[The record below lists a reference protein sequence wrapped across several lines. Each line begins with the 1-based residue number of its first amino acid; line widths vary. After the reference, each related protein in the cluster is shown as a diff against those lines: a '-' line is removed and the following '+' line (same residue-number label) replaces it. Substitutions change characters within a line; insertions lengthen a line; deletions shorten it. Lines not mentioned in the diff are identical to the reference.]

1 MSKYKIVYRD
11 ANPSW
16 QELCPV
22 RVLAVQVSRDTET
35 GACFL
40 QTKIVNVS
48 MKPISRIEFTVGLEG
63 EGEETETVDFS
74 LLDADLPAG
83 EVLRPKAVRIKLSVI
98 TGSRAVVTRADGET
112 SFGDPIDI
120 DSPATLAL
128 NGVEESERDV
138 LLSEMGADTFKCSG
152 VHSEHDGWWQCGCG
166 AVNLRR
172 GTCWN
177 CGAVREKLA
186 DLENAAFLDE
196 SRRDR
201 VYKTSVAVLEKGN
214 REEAEAAKENLERL
228 AEQGYGDSGEK
239 AREADAKIA
248 NLSKRR
254 KKITVAA
261 VAGIVLL
268 AVMVA
273 ISPLPSMLE
282 ARADMKAEQE
292 VIDSKSIG
300 QTVDL
305 GTYSEDLSTYMGTSV
320 AGRPIRWAVV
330 DKEDGRALLVTQ
342 QCVDEM
348 AFDTRGDATDFKSS
362 SLYAYLN
369 GAFRDYA
376 FSDAERGLIDGDVTV
391 LGSFMVFDRAPS
403 EDFLYATSVKGGN
416 ENEEWWT
423 STVEEYSGSSY
434 YSDSYYDGQPLVN
447 YVDSWGDIES
457 GDDGYEQ
464 DEVLGVRPAI
474 WVKLN

>member
-48 MKPISRIEFTVGLEG
+48 TKPISRIEFTVGLEG
-63 EGEETETVDFS
+63 EGGETENVDFS

-120 DSPATLAL
+120 DSPAPPAL
-128 NGVEESERDV
+128 TGVEESERDV
-138 LLSEMGADTFKCSG
+138 LLTEMGANTFKCSG

-166 AVNLRR
+166 AVNLKR

-186 DLENAAFLDE
+186 DLEDAAFLDE

-201 VYKTSVAVLEKGN
+201 VYKSSVAILEKGN
-214 REEAEAAKENLERL
+214 RKEAEAAKENLEKL

-254 KKITVAA
+254 KKIAVAA

-292 VIDSKSIG
+292 AIDSKSIG

-320 AGRPIRWAVV
+320 AGRPIRWVVV

-342 QCVDEM
+342 QCIDEM

>member
-63 EGEETETVDFS
+63 EGKETETVDFS

-214 REEAEAAKENLERL
+214 RKEAEAAKENLERL

-254 KKITVAA
+254 KKIAVAA

-320 AGRPIRWAVV
+320 AGRPIRWVVV

-342 QCVDEM
+342 QCIDEM

>member
-63 EGEETETVDFS
+63 EGGETETVDFS

-166 AVNLRR
+166 AANLRR

-186 DLENAAFLDE
+186 NLEDAAFLDE

-214 REEAEAAKENLERL
+214 RKEAEAAKENLERL

-254 KKITVAA
+254 KKIAVAA

-320 AGRPIRWAVV
+320 AGRPIRWVVV

-342 QCVDEM
+342 QCIDEM

-457 GDDGYEQ
+457 GDDGYER

>member
-152 VHSEHDGWWQCGCG
+152 IHSEHDGWWQCGCG

-320 AGRPIRWAVV
+320 AGRPIRWVVV

>member
-320 AGRPIRWAVV
+320 AGRPIRWVVV

-464 DEVLGVRPAI
+464 DEVFGVRPAI

>member
-1 MSKYKIVYRD
+1 MSKYKIVFRD

-40 QTKIVNVS
+40 QTKIVNIS
-48 MKPISRIEFTVGLEG
+48 TKPISRIEFTVGLEG
-63 EGEETETVDFS
+63 EGGETETVDFS

-120 DSPATLAL
+120 DSPAPLAL

-152 VHSEHDGWWQCGCG
+152 VHSEYDGWWQCGCG
-166 AVNLRR
+166 AVNLKR

-186 DLENAAFLDE
+186 DLEDAAFLDE

-201 VYKTSVAVLEKGN
+201 VYKSSVAVLEKGN
-214 REEAEAAKENLERL
+214 RKEAEAAKESLERL

-239 AREADAKIA
+239 AREAGAKIA

-254 KKITVAA
+254 KKIAVAA

-292 VIDSKSIG
+292 VIDSKSID
-300 QTVDL
+300 QTVEL

-320 AGRPIRWAVV
+320 AGRPIRWVVV

-342 QCVDEM
+342 QCIDEM

-391 LGSFMVFDRAPS
+391 LGSFMVFDRALS

-447 YVDSWGDIES
+447 YVDSEGDIES

>member
-1 MSKYKIVYRD
+1 MSKYKIAYRD

-22 RVLAVQVSRDTET
+22 RMLAIQVSRDTET

-48 MKPISRIEFTVGLEG
+48 TKPISRIEFTVGLEG
-63 EGEETETVDFS
+63 EGGETETVDFS

-112 SFGDPIDI
+112 FFGDPIDI
-120 DSPATLAL
+120 DSPAPLAL

-138 LLSEMGADTFKCSG
+138 LLSEMGADTFKCAG

-166 AVNLRR
+166 AVNLKR

-177 CGAVREKLA
+177 CGAVREKMA
-186 DLENAAFLDE
+186 DLEDAAFLDE

-201 VYKTSVAVLEKGN
+201 VYKTSVAILEKGN
-214 REEAEAAKENLERL
+214 RKEAEVAKESLERL

-239 AREADAKIA
+239 AREADAKIV

-254 KKITVAA
+254 KKIAVAA

-292 VIDSKSIG
+292 IIDSKSIG
-300 QTVDL
+300 RTVNL

-320 AGRPIRWAVV
+320 AGRPIRWVVV

-342 QCVDEM
+342 QCIDEM

>member
-35 GACFL
+35 GAYFL
-40 QTKIVNVS
+40 QTKIANVS
-48 MKPISRIEFTVGLEG
+48 SKPVSRIEFTVGLEG
-63 EGEETETVDFS
+63 EGGETETVDFS

-120 DSPATLAL
+120 DSPAPLAL
-128 NGVEESERDV
+128 TGVEESERDV
-138 LLSEMGADTFKCSG
+138 LLSEMGADACKCSG

-186 DLENAAFLDE
+186 DLEDTAFLDE
-196 SRRDR
+196 SRRDK
-201 VYKTSVAVLEKGN
+201 VYKTSVAILEKGN
-214 REEAEAAKENLERL
+214 RKEAEAAKESLEKL

-239 AREADAKIA
+239 AREAGAKIA

-254 KKITVAA
+254 KKIAVAA

-292 VIDSKSIG
+292 IIDSKSIG

-320 AGRPIRWAVV
+320 AGRPIRWVVV

-342 QCVDEM
+342 QCIDEM

-391 LGSFMVFDRAPS
+391 LDSFMVFDRAPS

>member
-48 MKPISRIEFTVGLEG
+48 TKPISRIEFTVGLEG
-63 EGEETETVDFS
+63 EGGETETVDFS

-83 EVLRPKAVRIKLSVI
+83 KVLRPKAVRIKLSVI

-120 DSPATLAL
+120 DSPAPLAL
-128 NGVEESERDV
+128 TGVEESERDV
-138 LLSEMGADTFKCSG
+138 LLSEMGADSFKCSG

-166 AVNLRR
+166 AVNLKR

-177 CGAVREKLA
+177 CGAVRGKMA
-186 DLENAAFLDE
+186 DLEDAAFLDE

-201 VYKTSVAVLEKGN
+201 VYKTSVAILEKGN
-214 REEAEAAKENLERL
+214 RKDAEAAKESLEKL

-239 AREADAKIA
+239 AREAGAKIA

-254 KKITVAA
+254 KKIAVAA

-320 AGRPIRWAVV
+320 AGRPIRWVVV

-342 QCVDEM
+342 QCIDEM

-376 FSDAERGLIDGDVTV
+376 FSDAERDLIDGDVTV

>member
-1 MSKYKIVYRD
+1 MSKYKIVFRN

-48 MKPISRIEFTVGLEG
+48 TKPISRIEFTVGLEG
-63 EGEETETVDFS
+63 EGGETETVDFS
-74 LLDADLPAG
+74 LLDADLPAC

-120 DSPATLAL
+120 DSPAPLAL

-166 AVNLRR
+166 AVNLKR

-186 DLENAAFLDE
+186 DLEDAAFLDE
-196 SRRDR
+196 SRRNR
-201 VYKTSVAVLEKGN
+201 VYKTSVAILEKGN
-214 REEAEAAKENLERL
+214 KKEAEAAKESLEKL

-239 AREADAKIA
+239 AREVDAKIA

-254 KKITVAA
+254 KKIAVAT

-268 AVMVA
+268 AVIVA

-300 QTVDL
+300 QTVEL

-320 AGRPIRWAVV
+320 AGRPIRWVAV

-342 QCVDEM
+342 QCIDEM
-348 AFDTRGDATDFKSS
+348 AFDTRGDATDFMSS

-369 GAFRDYA
+369 GSFRDYA

>member
-1 MSKYKIVYRD
+1 MSKYKIVFRN

-48 MKPISRIEFTVGLEG
+48 TKPISRIEFTVGLEG
-63 EGEETETVDFS
+63 EGGETETVDFS
-74 LLDADLPAG
+74 LLDADLPAC
-83 EVLRPKAVRIKLSVI
+83 EVLGPKAVRIKLSVI

-120 DSPATLAL
+120 DSPAPLAL

-166 AVNLRR
+166 AVNLKR

-186 DLENAAFLDE
+186 DLEDAAFLDE
-196 SRRDR
+196 SRRNR
-201 VYKTSVAVLEKGN
+201 VYKTSVAILEKGN
-214 REEAEAAKENLERL
+214 KKEAEAAKESLEKL

-239 AREADAKIA
+239 AREVDAKIA

-254 KKITVAA
+254 KKIAVAT

-268 AVMVA
+268 AVIVA

-300 QTVDL
+300 QTVEL

-320 AGRPIRWAVV
+320 AGRPIRWVVV

-342 QCVDEM
+342 QCIDEM
-348 AFDTRGDATDFKSS
+348 AFDTRGDATDFMSS

-369 GAFRDYA
+369 GSFRDYA

>member
-35 GACFL
+35 GTCFL

-48 MKPISRIEFTVGLEG
+48 TKPISRIEFTVGLEG
-63 EGEETETVDFS
+63 EEGETETVDFA

-120 DSPATLAL
+120 DSPAPLAL
-128 NGVEESERDV
+128 TGIEESERDV

-166 AVNLRR
+166 AVNLKRD
-172 GTCWN
+172 TCWN
-177 CGAVREKLA
+177 CSAVREKLA
-186 DLENAAFLDE
+186 DLEDTAFLDE

-201 VYKTSVAVLEKGN
+201 VYKTSVAILEKGN
-214 REEAEAAKENLERL
+214 RKEAEAAKESLERL

-239 AREADAKIA
+239 AREAGAKIA

-254 KKITVAA
+254 KKIAVAA

-292 VIDSKSIG
+292 IIDSKSIG
-300 QTVDL
+300 QTVEL
-305 GTYSEDLSTYMGTSV
+305 GTYSEDLSTYKGTSV
-320 AGRPIRWAVV
+320 AGRPIRWVVV
-330 DKEDGRALLVTQ
+330 DKEDGR
-342 QCVDEM
+342 
-348 AFDTRGDATDFKSS
+348 
-362 SLYAYLN
+362 
-369 GAFRDYA
+369 
-376 FSDAERGLIDGDVTV
+376 
-391 LGSFMVFDRAPS
+391 GSA
-403 EDFLYATSVKGGN
+403 GCGCI
-416 ENEEWWT
+416 
-423 STVEEYSGSSY
+423 
-434 YSDSYYDGQPLVN
+434 
-447 YVDSWGDIES
+447 SWME
-457 GDDGYEQ
+457 
-464 DEVLGVRPAI
+464 
-474 WVKLN
+474 

>member
-214 REEAEAAKENLERL
+214 RKEAEAAKENLEKL

-254 KKITVAA
+254 KKIAVAA

-320 AGRPIRWAVV
+320 AGRPIRWVVV

-342 QCVDEM
+342 QCIDEM

-423 STVEEYSGSSY
+423 STVEEYSGSPY

>member
-63 EGEETETVDFS
+63 EGGETETVDFS

-186 DLENAAFLDE
+186 NLEDAAFLDE

-214 REEAEAAKENLERL
+214 RKEAEAAKENLERL

-254 KKITVAA
+254 KKIAVAA

-320 AGRPIRWAVV
+320 AGRPIRWVVV

-342 QCVDEM
+342 QCIDEM

-447 YVDSWGDIES
+447 YVGSWGDIES
-457 GDDGYEQ
+457 GDDGYEL

>member
-40 QTKIVNVS
+40 QTKSVNVS

-63 EGEETETVDFS
+63 EGGETETVDFS

-177 CGAVREKLA
+177 CGGVREKLA
-186 DLENAAFLDE
+186 NLEDAAFLDE

-214 REEAEAAKENLERL
+214 RKEAEAAKENLERL

-254 KKITVAA
+254 KKIAVAA

-320 AGRPIRWAVV
+320 AGRPIRWVVV

-342 QCVDEM
+342 QCIDEM

-434 YSDSYYDGQPLVN
+434 YSDSYYDVQPLVN

>member
-63 EGEETETVDFS
+63 EGGETETVDFS

-186 DLENAAFLDE
+186 NLEDAAFLDE

-214 REEAEAAKENLERL
+214 RKEAEAAKENLERL

-254 KKITVAA
+254 KKIA

-320 AGRPIRWAVV
+320 AGRPIRWVVV

-342 QCVDEM
+342 QCIDEM

-457 GDDGYEQ
+457 GDDGYER

>member
-63 EGEETETVDFS
+63 EGGETETVEFS

-83 EVLRPKAVRIKLSVI
+83 EILRPKAVSIKLSVI
-98 TGSRAVVTRADGET
+98 TGSRAVVTRADDET

-128 NGVEESERDV
+128 SGVEESERDV
-138 LLSEMGADTFKCSG
+138 LLSEMGVDACKCSG
-152 VHSEHDGWWQCGCG
+152 IHSEHDGWWQCGCG
-166 AVNLRR
+166 AVNLKR

-186 DLENAAFLDE
+186 DLEDAAFLDE

-201 VYKTSVAVLEKGN
+201 VYRSSVAKLEKGKKKDV
-214 REEAEAAKENLERL
+214 EAAKESLEKL

-320 AGRPIRWAVV
+320 AGRPIRWVVV

>member
-22 RVLAVQVSRDTET
+22 RILAVQVSRDTET

-112 SFGDPIDI
+112 SFGDAIDI

-128 NGVEESERDV
+128 NGAEESERDV

-214 REEAEAAKENLERL
+214 RKEAEAAKENLERL

-254 KKITVAA
+254 KKIAVAA

-320 AGRPIRWAVV
+320 AGRPIRWVVV

-342 QCVDEM
+342 QCIDEM

-369 GAFRDYA
+369 GAFKDYA

>member
-83 EVLRPKAVRIKLSVI
+83 EVLRPKAVRIKLTVI

-166 AVNLRR
+166 AMNLRR

-214 REEAEAAKENLERL
+214 RKEAEAAKENLERL

-254 KKITVAA
+254 KKIAVAA

-292 VIDSKSIG
+292 VIDGKSIG

-320 AGRPIRWAVV
+320 AGRPIRWVVV

-342 QCVDEM
+342 QCIDEM

-391 LGSFMVFDRAPS
+391 LGSFMVFERAPS

-423 STVEEYSGSSY
+423 STVEEYSGSPY

>member
-48 MKPISRIEFTVGLEG
+48 TKPISRIEFTVGLEG
-63 EGEETETVDFS
+63 EGGETENVDFS
-74 LLDADLPAG
+74 LLDVDLPAG

-120 DSPATLAL
+120 DSPAPPAL
-128 NGVEESERDV
+128 TGVEESERDV
-138 LLSEMGADTFKCSG
+138 LLTEMGANTFKCSG

-166 AVNLRR
+166 AVNLKR

-186 DLENAAFLDE
+186 DLEDTAFLDE

-201 VYKTSVAVLEKGN
+201 VYKSSVAILEKGN
-214 REEAEAAKENLERL
+214 RKEAEAAKENLEKL

-254 KKITVAA
+254 KKIAVAA

-292 VIDSKSIG
+292 AIDSKSIG

-320 AGRPIRWAVV
+320 AGRPIRWVVV

-342 QCVDEM
+342 QCIDEM

>member
-22 RVLAVQVSRDTET
+22 RVLAIQVSRDTET
-35 GACFL
+35 RACFL

-48 MKPISRIEFTVGLEG
+48 TKPISRIEFTVWLEG
-63 EGEETETVDFS
+63 EGGETETVDLS

-83 EVLRPKAVRIKLSVI
+83 EVLRPKAVSIKLPVI
-98 TGSRAVVTRADGET
+98 TGSSAIVTRADGET
-112 SFGDPIDI
+112 SFGDQIAIDC
-120 DSPATLAL
+120 PAPLAL
-128 NGVEESERDV
+128 SGVEESERDA
-138 LLSEMGADTFKCSG
+138 LLSEMRVDACKCSG

-166 AVNLRR
+166 AVNLKR

-186 DLENAAFLDE
+186 HLEDAAFLDE

-201 VYKTSVAVLEKGN
+201 VYKTSIAILEKGN
-214 REEAEAAKENLERL
+214 RKETEAAKKSLERL
-228 AEQGYGDSGEK
+228 AEQGYGDSDEK

-248 NLSKRR
+248 NLTKRR
-254 KKITVAA
+254 KKIAVVA
-261 VAGIVLL
+261 VASIVLL
-268 AVMVA
+268 AVMAA

-292 VIDSKSIG
+292 VIDNKSIG
-300 QTVDL
+300 QTVEL
-305 GTYSEDLSTYMGTSV
+305 GTYSEDLSTYKGTSV
-320 AGRPIRWAVV
+320 AGRPIRWVVV
-330 DKEDGRALLVTQ
+330 DKEDGRALLVTE
-342 QCVDEM
+342 QCIDEM
-348 AFDTRGDATDFKSS
+348 AFNAHGKADDFKSS
-362 SLYAYLN
+362 SLYDYLN

>member
-1 MSKYKIVYRD
+1 MSKYKIVFRN

-48 MKPISRIEFTVGLEG
+48 TKPISRIEFTVGLEG
-63 EGEETETVDFS
+63 EGGETETVDFS
-74 LLDADLPAG
+74 LLDADLPAC

-120 DSPATLAL
+120 DSPAPLAL

-166 AVNLRR
+166 AVNLKR

-186 DLENAAFLDE
+186 DLEDAAFLDE
-196 SRRDR
+196 SRRNR
-201 VYKTSVAVLEKGN
+201 VYKTSVAILEKGN
-214 REEAEAAKENLERL
+214 KKEAEAAKESLEKL

-254 KKITVAA
+254 KKIAVATI
-261 VAGIVLL
+261 AGIVLL

-300 QTVDL
+300 QTVEL

-320 AGRPIRWAVV
+320 AGRPIRWVVV

-342 QCVDEM
+342 QCIDEM

-369 GAFRDYA
+369 GNFRDYA

>member
-48 MKPISRIEFTVGLEG
+48 TKPISRIEFTVGLEG
-63 EGEETETVDFS
+63 EGGETETVDFS

-120 DSPATLAL
+120 DSPAPLAL
-128 NGVEESERDV
+128 TGVEESERDV
-138 LLSEMGADTFKCSG
+138 LLSEMGADSFKCSG

-166 AVNLRR
+166 AVNLKR

-177 CGAVREKLA
+177 CGAVRGKMA
-186 DLENAAFLDE
+186 DLEDAAFLDE

-201 VYKTSVAVLEKGN
+201 VYKTSVAILEKDN
-214 REEAEAAKENLERL
+214 RKEAEAAKESLEKL

-239 AREADAKIA
+239 AREAGAKIA

-254 KKITVAA
+254 KKIAVAA

-320 AGRPIRWAVV
+320 AGRPIRWVVV

-342 QCVDEM
+342 QCIDEM

-376 FSDAERGLIDGDVTV
+376 FSDAERDLIDGDVTV

>member
-22 RVLAVQVSRDTET
+22 RILAVQVSRDTET

-128 NGVEESERDV
+128 NGAEESERDV

-214 REEAEAAKENLERL
+214 RKEAEAAKENLERL

-254 KKITVAA
+254 KKIAVAA

-320 AGRPIRWAVV
+320 AGRPIRWVVV

-342 QCVDEM
+342 QCIDEM

>member
-1 MSKYKIVYRD
+1 MSKFKIVYRD

-48 MKPISRIEFTVGLEG
+48 TKPISRIEFTVGLEG
-63 EGEETETVDFS
+63 EGGETETVDFS

-120 DSPATLAL
+120 DSPAPLAL
-128 NGVEESERDV
+128 TGVEESERDV
-138 LLSEMGADTFKCSG
+138 LLSEMGADSFKCSG

-166 AVNLRR
+166 AVNLKR

-177 CGAVREKLA
+177 CGAVRGKMA
-186 DLENAAFLDE
+186 DLEDAAFLDE

-201 VYKTSVAVLEKGN
+201 VYKTSVAILEKGN
-214 REEAEAAKENLERL
+214 RKEAEAAKESLEKL

-239 AREADAKIA
+239 AREAGAKIA

-254 KKITVAA
+254 KKIAVAA

-320 AGRPIRWAVV
+320 AGRPIRWVVV

-342 QCVDEM
+342 QCIDEM

-376 FSDAERGLIDGDVTV
+376 FSDAERDLIDGDVTV

>member
-22 RVLAVQVSRDTET
+22 RMLAIQVSRDTET

-48 MKPISRIEFTVGLEG
+48 TKPISRIEFTVGLEG
-63 EGEETETVDFS
+63 EGGEMETVDFS

-112 SFGDPIDI
+112 SFGNPIDI
-120 DSPATLAL
+120 DSPAPLAL
-128 NGVEESERDV
+128 NGVEESERDA

-152 VHSEHDGWWQCGCG
+152 VHSKHDGWWQCGCG
-166 AVNLRR
+166 AVNLKR

-186 DLENAAFLDE
+186 DLEDAAFLDE

-201 VYKTSVAVLEKGN
+201 VYRSSVARLEKGGKKD
-214 REEAEAAKENLERL
+214 AEAAKANLEKL

-254 KKITVAA
+254 KKIAVAA
-261 VAGIVLL
+261 VAAVVLL
-268 AVMVA
+268 SVMVV

-292 VIDSKSIG
+292 IIDSKSIG

-320 AGRPIRWAVV
+320 AGRPIRWVVV

-342 QCVDEM
+342 QCIDEM

-464 DEVLGVRPAI
+464 DEVLGVCPAI

>member
-48 MKPISRIEFTVGLEG
+48 TKPISRIEFTVGLEG
-63 EGEETETVDFS
+63 EGGETENVDFS

-83 EVLRPKAVRIKLSVI
+83 EMLRPKAVGIKLSVI

-120 DSPATLAL
+120 DSPAPLAL

-166 AVNLRR
+166 AVNLKC

-186 DLENAAFLDE
+186 DLEDAAFLDE
-196 SRRDR
+196 SRRGR
-201 VYKTSVAVLEKGN
+201 VYKTSVAILEKGN
-214 REEAEAAKENLERL
+214 RKEAEAAKESLERL

-239 AREADAKIA
+239 AREAGAKIA
-248 NLSKRR
+248 YLSKRR
-254 KKITVAA
+254 KKIAIAA

-292 VIDSKSIG
+292 TIDSKSIG
-300 QTVDL
+300 QTVEL
-305 GTYSEDLSTYMGTSV
+305 GTYSEDLSTYKGTSV
-320 AGRPIRWAVV
+320 AGRPIRWVVV

-342 QCVDEM
+342 QCIDEM

-391 LGSFMVFDRAPS
+391 LDSFMVFDRAPS

-423 STVEEYSGSSY
+423 STVEEYSDSSY

>member
-22 RVLAVQVSRDTET
+22 RVLAVQISRDTET

-48 MKPISRIEFTVGLEG
+48 TKPTSRIEFTVGLEG
-63 EGEETETVDFS
+63 EGGETETVDFS

-120 DSPATLAL
+120 DSPAPLAL
-128 NGVEESERDV
+128 TGVEESERDV

-166 AVNLRR
+166 AVNLKR

-177 CGAVREKLA
+177 CSAVREKLA
-186 DLENAAFLDE
+186 DLEDTAFLDE

-201 VYKTSVAVLEKGN
+201 VYKTSVAILEKGN
-214 REEAEAAKENLERL
+214 RKEAEAAKEILEKL

-239 AREADAKIA
+239 AREAGAKIA

-254 KKITVAA
+254 KKIAVAA

-292 VIDSKSIG
+292 IIDSKSIG

-320 AGRPIRWAVV
+320 AGRPIRWVVV

-342 QCVDEM
+342 QCIDEM

-434 YSDSYYDGQPLVN
+434 YSDSYYDGQPLAN

>member
-63 EGEETETVDFS
+63 EGGETETVDFS

-186 DLENAAFLDE
+186 NLEDAAFLDE

-214 REEAEAAKENLERL
+214 RKEAEAAKENLERL

-254 KKITVAA
+254 KKIAVAA

-320 AGRPIRWAVV
+320 AGRPIRWVVV

-342 QCVDEM
+342 QCIDEM

-457 GDDGYEQ
+457 GDDGYER

>member
-186 DLENAAFLDE
+186 NLENAAFLDE

-214 REEAEAAKENLERL
+214 RKEAEAAKENLERL

-254 KKITVAA
+254 KKIAVAA
-261 VAGIVLL
+261 VAGIVLV

-320 AGRPIRWAVV
+320 AGRPIRWVVV

-342 QCVDEM
+342 QCIDEM

>member
-48 MKPISRIEFTVGLEG
+48 TKPISRIEFTVGLEG
-63 EGEETETVDFS
+63 EGGETENVDFS

-120 DSPATLAL
+120 DSPAPPAL
-128 NGVEESERDV
+128 TGVEESERDV
-138 LLSEMGADTFKCSG
+138 LLTEMGANTFKCSG

-166 AVNLRR
+166 AVNLKR

-186 DLENAAFLDE
+186 DLEDAAFLDE

-201 VYKTSVAVLEKGN
+201 VYKSSVAILEKGN
-214 REEAEAAKENLERL
+214 RKEAEAAKENLEKL

-254 KKITVAA
+254 KKIAVAA

-292 VIDSKSIG
+292 AIDSKSIG

-320 AGRPIRWAVV
+320 AGRPIRWVVV

-342 QCVDEM
+342 QCIDEM
-348 AFDTRGDATDFKSS
+348 AFDSRGDATDFKSS

>member
-1 MSKYKIVYRD
+1 MD
-11 ANPSW
+11 AH
-16 QELCPV
+16 PV

-48 MKPISRIEFTVGLEG
+48 TKPISRIEFTVGLEG
-63 EGEETETVDFS
+63 EGGETETVDFS

-120 DSPATLAL
+120 DSPALLAL
-128 NGVEESERDV
+128 TGVEESERDV

-166 AVNLRR
+166 AVNLKRD
-172 GTCWN
+172 TCWN
-177 CGAVREKLA
+177 CSAVREKLA
-186 DLENAAFLDE
+186 DLEDTAFLDE

-201 VYKTSVAVLEKGN
+201 VYKTSVAILEKGN
-214 REEAEAAKENLERL
+214 RKEAEAAKESLERL

-239 AREADAKIA
+239 AREAGAKIA

-254 KKITVAA
+254 KKIAVAA

-300 QTVDL
+300 QTVEL
-305 GTYSEDLSTYMGTSV
+305 GTYSEDLSTYKGTSV
-320 AGRPIRWAVV
+320 AGRPIRWIVV

-342 QCVDEM
+342 QCIDEM
-348 AFDTRGDATDFKSS
+348 AFNAHGNADDFKSS
-362 SLYAYLN
+362 SLYDYLN
-369 GAFRDYA
+369 GSFKDYA
-376 FSDAERGLIDGDVTV
+376 FCDAERDLIDGDVTV

-403 EDFLYATSVKGGN
+403 EDFLYATSVMGGN
-416 ENEEWWT
+416 EAEEWWT
-423 STVEEYSGSSY
+423 FTVEEYSGSSY

-447 YVDSWGDIES
+447 YVDTWGDIGS

>member
-48 MKPISRIEFTVGLEG
+48 MKPISRIEFTVGLES
-63 EGEETETVDFS
+63 EGGETETVDFS

-186 DLENAAFLDE
+186 NLEDAAFLDE

-214 REEAEAAKENLERL
+214 RKEAEAAKENLERL

-254 KKITVAA
+254 KKIA

-320 AGRPIRWAVV
+320 AGRPIRWVVV

-342 QCVDEM
+342 QCIDEM

-457 GDDGYEQ
+457 GDDGYER